1 MRGDVPDI
9 FDEVSEDLR
18 ADRARILFRRY
29 GILLGILAVLIVLGV
44 AGYEAWSWRKKQ
56 QDAAVSDA
64 FVTAL
69 REAAGTSAA
78 AAPDQVAHARA
89 ALDQIAATGPE
100 GYATLARMRGA
111 ALRAD
116 AGDKAGAVA
125 LWEQVAGDSKADRVL
140 RDVASLQA
148 IRLQLD
154 DGNPASLEARLAPL
168 RDPGSAWHGLAD
180 ETQALLDIRTG
191 KTDDAKAIL
200 RGLLS
205 DASTPQP
212 VRARANFLLQ
222 RLGV

>member
-125 LWEQVAGDSKADRVL
+125 LWEQVA
-140 RDVASLQA
+140 SLQA